1 MELWP
6 TAGALRQ
13 RALNSTNLSCLAAFS
28 VQLLGFVSF
37 MLQRHVQS
45 SVLQLHPMYCRL
57 QLSLYTSH
65 TSYSDTSG
73 LFSCRPHRLEL
84 SPGFHPGPDHQWSLS
99 DVCLKRT
106 CSLDTS
112 AFSALEVLDD
122 NRAYKFT
129 YLLTTNSVKALKGT
143 RRTDA
148 GHGKSSFLEPIR
160 TN

>member
-1 MELWP
+1 VELWP

-84 SPGFHPGPDHQWSLS
+84 SPGFHPGPDHQCRLFQTFAYNVPVRSIL
-99 DVCLKRT
+99 VH
-106 CSLDTS
+106 S
-112 AFSALEVLDD
+112 ACYKFLTITML
-122 NRAYKFT
+122 YKFT
-129 YLLTTNSVKALKGT
+129 YLLTYLL
-143 RRTDA
+143 TDL
-148 GHGKSSFLEPIR
+148 HHHRQKPVL
-160 TN
+160 TWYK